1 MIFAD
6 INNEIKKY
14 LNRDEINYLDEYI
27 GFPECLVDRIVI
39 SNNNENVLG
48 IRVEKYCQWVIQK
61 NAFKGDISNI
71 EAANFV
77 GDLNSYIERSIFTL
91 NTVYAM
97 TAYFG
102 KLRGYT
108 SIAESINDKFIYGLV
123 KESESKIAVK
133 YNFDEKSNL
142 GYIEKTINRLKNP
155 YLKGKRIRTGKS
167 QLKRLNEYAKITN
180 NFNSF
185 NGGLGIF
192 NMLNDDMR
200 RNY

>member
-39 SNNNENVLG
+39 PNNNENVLG
-48 IRVEKYCQWVIQK
+48 IQVEKYCQWVIQK

>member
-1 MIFAD
+1 M
-6 INNEIKKY
+6 
-14 LNRDEINYLDEYI
+14 DEYI

-39 SNNNENVLG
+39 PNNNENVLG

-71 EAANFV
+71 EAANFA

-108 SIAESINDKFIYGLV
+108 SIAESINDKCIYDLV

-142 GYIEKTINRLKNP
+142 GYIEK
-155 YLKGKRIRTGKS
+155 
-167 QLKRLNEYAKITN
+167 
-180 NFNSF
+180 
-185 NGGLGIF
+185 
-192 NMLNDDMR
+192 ND
-200 RNY
+200 

>member
-39 SNNNENVLG
+39 PNNNENVLG
-48 IRVEKYCQWVIQK
+48 IQVEKYCQWVIQK

-71 EAANFV
+71 EAANFA

>member
-48 IRVEKYCQWVIQK
+48 IWVEKYCQWVIQK

>member
-27 GFPECLVDRIVI
+27 GFPECLVDRIVV

-48 IRVEKYCQWVIQK
+48 IWVEKYCQWVIQK

>member
-48 IRVEKYCQWVIQK
+48 IWVEKYCQWVIQK

-133 YNFDEKSNL
+133 YNSDEKSNL